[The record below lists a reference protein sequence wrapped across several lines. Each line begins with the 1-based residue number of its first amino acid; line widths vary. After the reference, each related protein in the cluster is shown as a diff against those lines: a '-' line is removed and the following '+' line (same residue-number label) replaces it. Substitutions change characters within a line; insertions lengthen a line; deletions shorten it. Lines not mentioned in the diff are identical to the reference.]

1 MANHEPHYH
10 HVLGYKIW
18 LRSRRDVD
26 DRTGWKPQWL
36 QHWWNEM
43 MLKCISWSIL
53 KWIICRQH
61 NWVIVVIET
70 WWVCRDN
77 VQDIHLAKRFYDMAA
92 ETSAD
97 AKVPVMM
104 ALSRLNVYFFIE
116 YLKDVSICCYIYQL
130 LLTQPYLLLY
140 FTGMLMEQLLCFS
153 LMYFSCVLVLRFYVK
168 IKQKLMCLLVYHCQ
182 WYIVRS
188 CAHRLCRSHHK
199 VHLTNWTAIWSCS
212 LFICSETTLIWASVY
227 SQVELAWCVTF
238 YAMAH

>member
-1 MANHEPHYH
+1 M
-10 HVLGYKIW
+10 
-18 LRSRRDVD
+18 
-26 DRTGWKPQWL
+26 
-36 QHWWNEM
+36 
-43 MLKCISWSIL
+43 
-53 KWIICRQH
+53 
-61 NWVIVVIET
+61 
-70 WWVCRDN
+70 CRDN

-168 IKQKLMCLLVYHCQ
+168 IKQKLMCLLVCHCQ

-199 VHLTNWTAIWSCS
+199 VHLTN
-212 LFICSETTLIWASVY
+212 
-227 SQVELAWCVTF
+227 
-238 YAMAH
+238 